1 MNDAVLELQHVV
13 KTYTLGEE
21 TFNALNDVSFTLKKG
36 DFVAVMGPSGS
47 GKSTLLHVS
56 SFLDSP
62 TSGDIILNG
71 KKVEKFSEKELA
83 VLRNR
88 EIGFI
93 FQQFNLLERVSA
105 LENVALPLLYAG
117 VPLRERIRRATEALI
132 RVGLG
137 DKLQNTRSQ
146 LSGGQQQRVAVARAL
161 VNDPSIIFA
170 DEPTGNLDSKSSDEV
185 MKLLVDLHKQK
196 KTILMVTHEEDVAE
210 SAKKIIHMR
219 DGKILK

>member
-1 MNDAVLELQHVV
+1 VNDAVLELQHVV

-21 TFNALNDVSFTLKKG
+21 TFNALNGVSFILRKG

-62 TSGDIILNG
+62 TSGQIILNG
-71 KKVEKFSEKELA
+71 KKVEKFNERELA

-117 VPLRERIRRATEALI
+117 VPQKERIRRASEALQ

-137 DKLQNTRSQ
+137 EKMQNTRSQ
-146 LSGGQQQRVAVARAL
+146 LSGGQQQRVAIARAL
-161 VNDPSIIFA
+161 VNNPAIIFA
-170 DEPTGNLDSKSSDEV
+170 DEPTGNLDSKSSKDV
-185 MKLLVDLHKQK
+185 MDILKDLHKQK
-196 KTILMVTHEEDVAE
+196 KTILMVTHEEDIAAY
-210 SAKKIIHMR
+210 AKKTIKMK
-219 DGKILK
+219 DGKIL